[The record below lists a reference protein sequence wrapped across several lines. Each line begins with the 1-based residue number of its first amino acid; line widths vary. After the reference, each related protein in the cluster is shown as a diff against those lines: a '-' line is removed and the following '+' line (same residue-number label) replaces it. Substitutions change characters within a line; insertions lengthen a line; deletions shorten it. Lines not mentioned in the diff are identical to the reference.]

1 MKVIEKITSIC
12 KLSISILIIILL
24 IQLVYDYSDGMI
36 EIDIDL
42 SHKGY
47 IRDSSVMTSEE
58 VTKKLNSLRYINKK

>member
-1 MKVIEKITSIC
+1 MYFKNKLLFKNKHGDEKMKVIEKITSIC

-42 SHKGY
+42 SQKGY
-47 IRDSSVMTSEE
+47 W
-58 VTKKLNSLRYINKK
+58 YINKK

>member
-47 IRDSSVMTSEE
+47 ITNYEQ
-58 VTKKLNSLRYINKK
+58 KN